1 MSRLK
6 TFWESL
12 PPERKQRAIMS
23 FVIGVVILFGVFAYS
38 LRDEVVDPKQAP
50 KEKALS
56 LKPMELKRQA
66 YLESRKESERV
77 MRSLVDFEKRIN
89 QRLSDFKEEQ
99 AAMAEDFTG
108 AAQHKLVSPATPA
121 RSGMGEGS
129 PRRTNFPS
137 SPLPPPPPPAR
148 LKKEKLEPQYF
159 GGIEFVTV
167 PVELKG
173 AKDGGSDKKKEETVY
188 LPPSFMEAT
197 LISGLDAPTV
207 ENAKGNPMPVMLRIK
222 APAVLPNRV
231 RANLRGCF
239 VIADGYGDLA
249 AERAYL
255 RLVTL
260 SCISK
265 KGGALID
272 QAVKGFVV
280 DEDGKI
286 GLRGRVVSKM
296 GTTIARSMIAGFF
309 GGVGDALRLS
319 GSTTTIGPLGTTQV
333 YDPERLAQAGI
344 GSGLGQAATEIQK
357 FYLELAR
364 QTMPVIEIGA
374 TKQVTLVVQEG
385 VTLKIKDACVGLEK
399 GCG

>member
-1 MSRLK
+1 
-6 TFWESL
+6 
-12 PPERKQRAIMS
+12 MS
-23 FVIGVVILFGVFAYS
+23 FVIGVVIIFGVFAYS
-38 LRDEVVDPKQAP
+38 LRNEIADPKQVT

-89 QRLSDFKEEQ
+89 QRLSDFEVDQ
-99 AAMAEDFTG
+99 VAMAEDLSR
-108 AAQHKLVSPATPA
+108 AKQQKLTPPTST

-129 PRRTNFPS
+129 PGRIDFPS
-137 SPLPPPPPPAR
+137 SPLPHPPPPPVMN
-148 LKKEKLEPQYF
+148 KEKLEPQF
-159 GGIEFVTV
+159 IGGIEFVSV
-167 PVELKG
+167 PIDEELAKNKG
-173 AKDGGSDKKKEETVY
+173 TDKKKEVTVY

-265 KGGALID
+265 KGGAVID
-272 QAVKGFVV
+272 QSVKGFVV

-309 GGVGDALRLS
+309 GGVGDAMRLS
-319 GSTTTIGPLGTTQV
+319 GTTTTISPLGTTQV
-333 YDPERLAQAGI
+333 YDPTRLAQAGI
-344 GSGLGQAATEIQK
+344 GSGLGQAAKEIQE

-385 VTLKIKDACVGLEK
+385 ATLVIKDACLGMEK